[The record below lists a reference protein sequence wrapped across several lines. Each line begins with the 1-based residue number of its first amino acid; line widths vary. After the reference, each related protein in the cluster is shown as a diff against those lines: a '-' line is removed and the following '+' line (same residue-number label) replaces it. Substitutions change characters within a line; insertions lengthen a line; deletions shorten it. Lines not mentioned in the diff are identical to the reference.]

1 LERRR
6 GHAVDRTDATYL
18 ARAAELAA
26 RAIADAAPNPPVGA
40 VIVRDGRTLG
50 EGWHHR
56 KGEAHA
62 EAEALAAARAAG
74 EDPRGATM
82 YVTLEPHDHESTVP
96 PCSRALIAAG
106 IGRVVVGALD
116 PNERTHGRG
125 IARMRDAGITV
136 DVVDDPRSLALI
148 ERFRFTI
155 ANDRPYLTVKMACS
169 LDGCVAPARA
179 TFAVTGDAA
188 RRYVHELRADHDAVM
203 VGAGTVRVDDPLLTV
218 RPHHTRRKP
227 YVRVVVCETAPV
239 PASSRVFATPAA
251 PAGAYARTIVLAP
264 AGAAPLFRE
273 LTDVAEVLFVGGPDE
288 RALDLRAALAA
299 LRAHG
304 IASVLCEGGPT
315 LAGRLL
321 AHGLAQRVTWLVAP
335 RFLQG
340 PRAVPVLAGA
350 DLASAA
356 NGWAFDR
363 VERLGDDVMLSAPL
377 THV

>member
-1 LERRR
+1 
-6 GHAVDRTDATYL
+6 
-18 ARAAELAA
+18 
-26 RAIADAAPNPPVGA
+26 

-62 EAEALAAARAAG
+62 EAEALRDARDAG
-74 EDPRGATM
+74 EDPRDATM
-82 YVTLEPHDHESTVP
+82 YVTLEPHDHASTVP
-96 PCSRALIAAG
+96 PCSRAVIDAG
-106 IGRVVVGALD
+106 IRRVVVGAVD

-125 IARMRDAGITV
+125 IARMREAGV
-136 DVVDDPRSLALI
+136 AVEVVDDPRSLALI

-155 ANDRPYLTVKMACS
+155 ASDRPYLTVKMACS

-188 RRYVHELRADHDAVM
+188 RRFVHELRADHDAVM
-203 VGAGTVRVDDPLLTV
+203 VGAGTVRIDDPLLTV
-218 RPHHTRRKP
+218 RPHRTRRKP
-227 YVRVVVCETAPV
+227 YVRVVACETGPV
-239 PASSRVFATPAA
+239 APASRIFVA
-251 PAGAYARTIVLAP
+251 PADAPPGAYDQTIVLAP
-264 AGAAPLFRE
+264 AGAAPAFAE
-273 LTDVAEVLFVGGPDE
+273 LADVADVLFVGGPE
-288 RALDLRAALAA
+288 AHALDLRAALVA

-321 AHGLAQRVTWLVAP
+321 AHRLAQRVTWLVAP

-340 PRAVPVLAGA
+340 PQAVPVLAGA
-350 DLASAA
+350 DLTRAA

-377 THV
+377 PHV